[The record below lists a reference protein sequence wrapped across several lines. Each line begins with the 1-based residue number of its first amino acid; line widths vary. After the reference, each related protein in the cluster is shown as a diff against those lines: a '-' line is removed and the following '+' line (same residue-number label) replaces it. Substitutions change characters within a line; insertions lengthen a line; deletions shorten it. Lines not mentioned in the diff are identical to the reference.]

1 MNEISVAFDREAFLF
16 QNFGGISCSF
26 ANLYKEFFL
35 HPELLIKPQFQFT
48 RTDNYHLLSI
58 QKELGLNFLPRRNFI
73 QSRNGYSTLLT
84 YGAVRTLSSVWAGGR
99 FPSKPVDIFHA
110 TYYRPT
116 YYESR
121 KSKKLAITV
130 HDFIPEKL
138 GWLGIRNPHI
148 GKKALAKKADL
159 IFCVSEQTAQDL
171 FDFYRISGDRVRV
184 VGHGI
189 HIKSKKSK
197 NYESKILEGKSVLY
211 VGHRGG
217 YKNFELLISAI
228 KELRK
233 ADRTI
238 ILIVAGK
245 SLDLRE
251 TKHLNSMLGPEAWR
265 SFSNPSDET
274 LQDLYF
280 NSVIHCVTS
289 HLEGFGMTILESMS
303 TGTPV
308 VLSDLPVFHE
318 VAGTAGIYFNH
329 HSVTDLVEKISHA
342 IEGVGYKEQSILV
355 RNHAEK
361 FSWKNSAQKVSHAY
375 HDVMN

>member
-35 HPELLIKPQFQFT
+35 HPELLIKPQLQFT

-121 KSKKLAITV
+121 KSKKLAITI

-217 YKNFELLISAI
+217 YKNFELLVSAI

-251 TKHLNSMLGPEAWR
+251 TKHLNLMLGPEAWR

>member
-1 MNEISVAFDREAFLF
+1 
-16 QNFGGISCSF
+16 
-26 ANLYKEFFL
+26 
-35 HPELLIKPQFQFT
+35 
-48 RTDNYHLLSI
+48 
-58 QKELGLNFLPRRNFI
+58 
-73 QSRNGYSTLLT
+73 
-84 YGAVRTLSSVWAGGR
+84 
-99 FPSKPVDIFHA
+99 
-110 TYYRPT
+110 
-116 YYESR
+116 
-121 KSKKLAITV
+121 
-130 HDFIPEKL
+130 
-138 GWLGIRNPHI
+138 
-148 GKKALAKKADL
+148 
-159 IFCVSEQTAQDL
+159 
-171 FDFYRISGDRVRV
+171 
-184 VGHGI
+184 
-189 HIKSKKSK
+189 
-197 NYESKILEGKSVLY
+197 LEGKSVLY

-217 YKNFELLISAI
+217 YKNFELLVSAI

-251 TKHLNSMLGPEAWR
+251 TKHLNLMLGPEAWR